1 MNGQS
6 IAARPRPT
14 SVEIGERE
22 LATLAAGD
30 DVEAFLQQHEVLAVD
45 PPVTLDMVPPH
56 APAQDETWESTIHH
70 FRLHELQ
77 LGHVPLGSQLG
88 PASGDIPDHWR
99 PRVTFPHV
107 GPREAPAP
115 AVGSDL
121 D

>member
-77 LGHVPLGSQLG
+77 LGHVPLGRQLG
-88 PASGDIPDHWR
+88 PA
-99 PRVTFPHV
+99 VK
-107 GPREAPAP
+107 
-115 AVGSDL
+115 
-121 D
+121 